1 MTNIIEIDPME
12 MANLIAETNA
22 MTNKVLEKNPIDV
35 NIAREVLGFPG
46 AMISASKS
54 GYGQKHPKNVAVF
67 NSNVVT
73 AKGKIWYGDL
83 DVTLSEQKLADL
95 AKKIGE
101 TVYVLREMDGRF
113 ETEGKPRIEN
123 AVYAV
128 SPEGKNSYQARIKR
142 ETTGKLKG
150 KLAYDFE

>member
-1 MTNIIEIDPME
+1 MINVIHLDPVE
-12 MANLIAETNA
+12 MASIVAETNA
-22 MTNKVLEKNPIDV
+22 ITNEVLGRNPDLAAS
-35 NIAREVLGFPG
+35 ARELLGFPG

-54 GYGQKHPKNVAVF
+54 GYGDKYPKNVAVF

-83 DVTLSEQKLADL
+83 DITLAEQNLADL

-113 ETEGKPRIEN
+113 ENEGKPRIEN

-128 SPEGKNSYQARIKR
+128 TPEGKNYYQARIKR
-142 ETTGKLKG
+142 ETKGKLKG
-150 KLAYDFE
+150 RLVYDFE